1 MALPKLNT
9 PTYELELPSTS
20 EIIKYRP
27 FLVKEQKILLI
38 AQESSEEKQ
47 IARAM
52 IELVESCTFGKING
66 KTSPLFDIEY
76 LFLRIRAKSV
86 GETIEL
92 NVLCPDDN
100 ETQAPVTVEVDDI
113 KITMLENHKTEIE
126 ILENVK
132 INFRYPILD
141 DMEGLLGVESNVDSV
156 FTLINRC
163 VKSITHGD
171 EVYHRVDMTEKELN
185 EFLDS
190 LTGEQFEYLIE
201 FFDSMPKLRHVV
213 QVTNPKTK
221 KKSEVV
227 LEGLQ
232 SFLE

>member
-113 KITMLENHKTEIE
+113 KITMLENHKTEIK
-126 ILENVK
+126 ILDNVK

-141 DMEGLLGVESNVDSV
+141 DMEGLLGVESDVDSV

-171 EVYHRVDMTEKELN
+171 EVYQRVDMTEEELN

>member
-9 PTYELELPSTS
+9 PTYKLELPSTS

-38 AQESSEEKQ
+38 AQESGEEKQ

-100 ETQAPVTVEVDDI
+100 ETQVPVTVEVDDI

-171 EVYHRVDMTEKELN
+171 EVYQRVDMTEEELN

>member
-38 AQESSEEKQ
+38 AQESGEEKQ

-66 KTSPLFDIEY
+66 KISPLFDIEY

-100 ETQAPVTVEVDDI
+100 ETQVPVTVEVDDI

-171 EVYHRVDMTEKELN
+171 EVYYRVDMTEKELN

>member
-1 MALPKLNT
+1 MFAR
-9 PTYELELPSTS
+9 SHS
-20 EIIKYRP
+20 
-27 FLVKEQKILLI
+27 EQKILLI

-100 ETQAPVTVEVDDI
+100 ETQVPVTVEVDDI

-126 ILENVK
+126 ILEIVK

-141 DMEGLLGVESNVDSV
+141 DMEGLRGVESNVDSV

>member
-27 FLVKEQKILLI
+27 FLVKEQKILLL
-38 AQESSEEKQ
+38 AQESGEEKQ

-100 ETQAPVTVEVDDI
+100 ETQVPVTVEVDDI

-156 FTLINRC
+156 FTLIERC
-163 VKSITHGD
+163 IKSIVHGD
-171 EVYHRVDMTEKELN
+171 EVYYRVDMTEKEIS

-190 LTGEQFEYLIE
+190 LTGEQFELLVE
-201 FFDSMPKLRHVV
+201 FFESMPKLRHVV

-221 KKSEVV
+221 KKSQVI

>member
-38 AQESSEEKQ
+38 AQESGEEKQ

-66 KTSPLFDIEY
+66 KISPLFDIEY

-100 ETQAPVTVEVDDI
+100 ETQVPVTVEVDDI
-113 KITMLENHKTEIE
+113 KITMLENHKTEIK
-126 ILENVK
+126 ILDNVK

-141 DMEGLLGVESNVDSV
+141 DMEGLLGVESDVDSV

-171 EVYHRVDMTEKELN
+171 EVYQRVDMTEEELN

>member
-27 FLVKEQKILLI
+27 FLVKEQKILLL
-38 AQESSEEKQ
+38 AQESGEEKQ

-100 ETQAPVTVEVDDI
+100 ETQVPVTVEVDDI

-156 FTLINRC
+156 FTLIERC
-163 VKSITHGD
+163 IKSIVHGD
-171 EVYHRVDMTEKELN
+171 EVYYRVDMTEKEVS

-190 LTGEQFEYLIE
+190 LTGEQFELLVQ
-201 FFDSMPKLRHVV
+201 FFESMPKLRHVV

-221 KKSEVV
+221 KKSQVI

>member
-100 ETQAPVTVEVDDI
+100 ETQVPVTVEVDDI

>member
-1 MALPKLNT
+1 M
-9 PTYELELPSTS
+9 
-20 EIIKYRP
+20 
-27 FLVKEQKILLI
+27 
-38 AQESSEEKQ
+38 
-47 IARAM
+47 
-52 IELVESCTFGKING
+52 
-66 KTSPLFDIEY
+66 
-76 LFLRIRAKSV
+76 

-100 ETQAPVTVEVDDI
+100 ETQVPVTVEVDDI

-156 FTLINRC
+156 FTLIERC
-163 VKSITHGD
+163 IKSIVHGD
-171 EVYHRVDMTEKELN
+171 DVYHRVDMTEKEVS

-190 LTGEQFEYLIE
+190 LTGEQFELLVE
-201 FFDSMPKLRHVV
+201 FFESMPKLRHVV

-221 KKSEVV
+221 KKSQVI